1 LQKWHTSPFLGDVDS
16 DFVETNWGAFMQAFL
31 QQTSVIEG
39 IPEHIVEAL
48 VANLTFSGDLEA
60 IDGAIEHQKSFEA
73 AGLGEITLKVHGDP
87 DKAIRIIGER
97 LVPELS

>member
-1 LQKWHTSPFLGDVDS
+1 
-16 DFVETNWGAFMQAFL
+16 MQAFL
-31 QQTSVIEG
+31 QRTSVIEG

-48 VANLTFSGDLEA
+48 VANLTFAGDLEA
-60 IDGAIEHQKSFEA
+60 IDGVIEHLKSFEA
-73 AGLGEITLKVHGDP
+73 AGLDEITLKVHGDA

>member
-1 LQKWHTSPFLGDVDS
+1 
-16 DFVETNWGAFMQAFL
+16 MQAFL

-48 VANLTFSGDLEA
+48 VANLTFSGALEA
-60 IDGAIEHQKSFEA
+60 IDGVIEHLKSFEA
-73 AGLGEITLKVHGDP
+73 AGLDEITLKVHGDA